1 MFIVAQINTDYRI
14 PDFRDMIM
22 HMRSL
27 GITSILYSRLQWLY
41 RPIDLLT
48 HRLIDPLT
56 YRPIDLLNRLASY
69 ILCVLLSLCISCG
82 YIARNISFGP
92 PEREIEKLYRR
103 ADGTYNEIL
112 EGSMRSSQRNW
123 SNVIRQFDEIARG
136 YPKSRVADDA
146 QYNIGS
152 CYIWTHG
159 ILKDSPQKA
168 IRSFEYLIKHY
179 PDSEFVDDAY
189 YWKAYAHSLKRDYRR
204 AIEEYEEFTRRYPQ
218 SKLRKEAVYQIEE
231 CRARLGGREESSE
244 PKQRPALKDHTPES
258 PPVTGR
264 KPEKIHQEAPDEQVG
279 RQTYPTTEADQP
291 PSVPIEDS
299 GTQLQQETPSK
310 YSHVENIRFHS
321 RPEFTRV
328 VMDLSGP
335 VKYEIGRLENPDRI
349 YVDLQAAFITPPMRT
364 ISVDDK
370 VVKRIRSAQFDEST
384 VRVALDIK
392 QIQRYNIFCLTEP
405 DRLVVDI
412 YGTDGSD
419 VPPSRPSPPD
429 QPQSVPLVKQLGLKV
444 KTIVIDP
451 GHGGKDP
458 GAVSKSGLQEKHVV
472 LDIAKRLK
480 TLLESSGSY
489 HVYLTRETD
498 IFIPLEERTAFAN
511 QKGADVFIS
520 LHVNSH
526 KSRDA
531 QGIETY
537 YLSLA
542 SDEEARL
549 TAALENAS
557 AGKTVRDLSSL
568 LRYILRGTK
577 VEESRELAR
586 TVQSRLCRH
595 SGANDRGI
603 RRAPFIVLI
612 GAEAPSILVELGFMS
627 NRQDERVLRTEEYRD
642 KLARALMDAV
652 EDYIKTIDQAS

>member
-1 MFIVAQINTDYRI
+1 M
-14 PDFRDMIM
+14 
-22 HMRSL
+22 L
-27 GITSILYSRLQWLY
+27 
-41 RPIDLLT
+41 
-48 HRLIDPLT
+48 
-56 YRPIDLLNRLASY
+56 
-69 ILCVLLSLCISCG
+69 LLSLCISCG

-103 ADGTYNEIL
+103 ADGTYNELL
-112 EGSMRSSQRNW
+112 EGSMKSSRRNW
-123 SNVIRQFDEIARG
+123 SNVIRQFDEIARD

-152 CYIWTHG
+152 CYIWTHR
-159 ILKDSPQKA
+159 ILEDSPQKA
-168 IRSFEYLIKHY
+168 IKSFEYLIKHY

-189 YWKAYAHSLKRDYRR
+189 YWKAYAYSLKKDYQR
-204 AIEEYEEFTRRYPQ
+204 AIEEYEGFTRKYPQ
-218 SKLRKEAVYQIEE
+218 SVFYEEAVYQIEE
-231 CRARLGGREESSE
+231 CRARL
-244 PKQRPALKDHTPES
+244 D
-258 PPVTGR
+258 GR
-264 KPEKIHQEAPDEQVG
+264 KASQTESRPSTVDQISTPPSVVAEEADESHPEIEISDQQVD
-279 RQTYPTTEADQP
+279 RQTEPAMKIDQP

-299 GTQLQQETPSK
+299 ETQLQQETPSK
-310 YSHVENIRFHS
+310 YLHVENIRFHS
-321 RPEFTRV
+321 GPEFTRV

-335 VKYEIGRLENPDRI
+335 VKYKAGRLENPDRI
-349 YVDLQAAFITPPMRT
+349 YVDLQAAFITPPRRT

-370 VVKRIRSAQFDEST
+370 VVKRIRSAQFDENT
-384 VRVALDIK
+384 VRMALDIK
-392 QIQRYNIFCLTEP
+392 QIGHYSIFCLTEP
-405 DRLVVDI
+405 DRLVVDV
-412 YGTDGSD
+412 YGPDGSD
-419 VPPSRPSPPD
+419 IPPAKPSPPD
-429 QPQSVPLVKQLGLKV
+429 KPQSVPLVKQLGLKV

-458 GAVSKSGLQEKHVV
+458 GTVSKSGLQEKHVV

-498 IFIPLEERTAFAN
+498 IFVPLEERTAFAN

-526 KSRDA
+526 KSQDA

-586 TVQSRLCRH
+586 TLQSRLCQR
-595 SGANDRGI
+595 SGASDRGI

-612 GAEAPSILVELGFMS
+612 GAEAPSVLVELGFMS
-627 NRQDERVLRTEEYRD
+627 NKQDERLLRSGEHKD
-642 KLARALMDAV
+642 KIARALMEAM